1 MEPTRSQFA
10 LRQELARRLN
20 MDFALRIG
28 AYGTATGG
36 GSAKRNL
43 IDTALLT
50 QPDDFWNGSW
60 LYIWNPIRG
69 TNADTVRLIT
79 DFDQG
84 NGAVEFLE
92 PLDAQVASGDTYEIH
107 SPWSALQM
115 HDAINDAIDDAF
127 PEFFDVV
134 TDETV
139 ILQEDKLEY
148 SLPYESRTIR
158 ADAYPYYVTQIWLE
172 EASDKFRG
180 TASGG
185 SSTTLVDSGQS
196 WDNDKWNGMQV
207 AIYDGTGKGQFATI
221 TDTSSSNT
229 LTVAAWLGTGTTSP
243 STDSKY
249 VIKDTLTEQH
259 DWYRITAARFDQ
271 TYWPTKVYLTSNYS
285 SALGRALRVQ
295 YIAKPASVTTEAGTT
310 IVPSGFVVAKSQ
322 ALLHGMRVADSR
334 SDQDRHRYMHQFWES
349 RAEAYKLQNKW
360 RMPKGT
366 LWIEEETAGN
376 QVPSDYPFRASS

>member
-1 MEPTRSQFA
+1 MAEPTSTRAA

-28 AYGTATGG
+28 ASSTATDGG
-36 GSAKRNL
+36 TNEL
-43 IDTALLT
+43 IDTNRLR
-50 QPDDFWNGSW
+50 QSDDFWNGSW
-60 LYIWNPIRG
+60 LYIANDTSG
-69 TNADTVRLIT
+69 TDNDGAVRLISDFVSSTRSIAVVEPFSAAVANT
-79 DFDQG
+79 D
-84 NGAVEFLE
+84 E
-92 PLDAQVASGDTYEIH
+92 YEIH
-107 SPWSALQM
+107 SPWNALQM

-127 PEFFDVV
+127 PEFFDTVV
-134 TDETV
+134 DETTI
-139 ILQEDKLEY
+139 ILEDTLEY
-148 SLPYESRTIR
+148 SLPTTTT
-158 ADAYPYYVTQIWLE
+158 PYYVLGMWLE
-172 EASDKFRG
+172 QVEDKFRG

>member
-1 MEPTRSQFA
+1 
-10 LRQELARRLN
+10 
-20 MDFALRIG
+20 
-28 AYGTATGG
+28 
-36 GSAKRNL
+36 
-43 IDTALLT
+43 
-50 QPDDFWNGSW
+50 
-60 LYIWNPIRG
+60 
-69 TNADTVRLIT
+69 
-79 DFDQG
+79 
-84 NGAVEFLE
+84 
-92 PLDAQVASGDTYEIH
+92 
-107 SPWSALQM
+107 
-115 HDAINDAIDDAF
+115 
-127 PEFFDVV
+127 
-134 TDETV
+134 
-139 ILQEDKLEY
+139 
-148 SLPYESRTIR
+148 
-158 ADAYPYYVTQIWLE
+158 
-172 EASDKFRG
+172 
-180 TASGG
+180 
-185 SSTTLVDSGQS
+185 
-196 WDNDKWNGMQV
+196 MQV

>member
-1 MEPTRSQFA
+1 VAEPTSTRAA

-28 AYGTATGG
+28 ASSTATDGG
-36 GSAKRNL
+36 TNEL
-43 IDTALLT
+43 IDTNRLR
-50 QPDDFWNGSW
+50 QSDDFWNGSW
-60 LYIWNPIRG
+60 LYIANDTSG
-69 TNADTVRLIT
+69 TDNDGAVRLISDFVSSTRSIAVVEPFSAAVANT
-79 DFDQG
+79 D
-84 NGAVEFLE
+84 E
-92 PLDAQVASGDTYEIH
+92 YEIH
-107 SPWSALQM
+107 SPWNALQM

-127 PEFFDVV
+127 PEFFDTVV
-134 TDETV
+134 DETT
-139 ILQEDKLEY
+139 IIQEDTLEY
-148 SLPYESRTIR
+148 SLPTTTT
-158 ADAYPYYVTQIWLE
+158 PYYVLGMWLE
-172 EASDKFRG
+172 QVEDKFRG

>member
-1 MEPTRSQFA
+1 MAEPTSTRAA

-28 AYGTATGG
+28 ASSTATDGG
-36 GSAKRNL
+36 TNEL
-43 IDTALLT
+43 IDTNRLR
-50 QPDDFWNGSW
+50 QSDDFWNGSW
-60 LYIWNPIRG
+60 LYIANDTSG
-69 TNADTVRLIT
+69 TDNDGAVRLISDFVRDTRSIAVVEPFSAAVANT
-79 DFDQG
+79 D
-84 NGAVEFLE
+84 E
-92 PLDAQVASGDTYEIH
+92 YEIH
-107 SPWSALQM
+107 SPWNALQM

-127 PEFFDVV
+127 PEFFDTVV
-134 TDETV
+134 DETTI
-139 ILQEDKLEY
+139 ILEDTLEY
-148 SLPYESRTIR
+148 SLPTTTT
-158 ADAYPYYVTQIWLE
+158 PYYVLGMWLE
-172 EASDKFRG
+172 QVEDKFRG

>member
-1 MEPTRSQFA
+1 MAEPTSTRAA

-28 AYGTATGG
+28 ASSTATDGG
-36 GSAKRNL
+36 TNEL
-43 IDTALLT
+43 IDTNRLR
-50 QPDDFWNGSW
+50 QSDDFWNGSW
-60 LYIWNPIRG
+60 LYIANDTSG
-69 TNADTVRLIT
+69 TDNDGAVRLISDFVSSTRSIAVVEPFSAAVANT
-79 DFDQG
+79 D
-84 NGAVEFLE
+84 E
-92 PLDAQVASGDTYEIH
+92 YEIH
-107 SPWSALQM
+107 SPWNALQM

-127 PEFFDVV
+127 PEFFDTVV
-134 TDETV
+134 DETT
-139 ILQEDKLEY
+139 IIQEDTLEY
-148 SLPYESRTIR
+148 SLPTTTT
-158 ADAYPYYVTQIWLE
+158 PYYVLGMWLE
-172 EASDKFRG
+172 QVEDKFRG

>member
-1 MEPTRSQFA
+1 VAEPTSTRAA

-28 AYGTATGG
+28 ASSTATDGG
-36 GSAKRNL
+36 TNEL
-43 IDTALLT
+43 IDTNRLR
-50 QPDDFWNGSW
+50 QSDDFWNGSW
-60 LYIWNPIRG
+60 LYIANDTSG
-69 TNADTVRLIT
+69 TDNDGAVRLISDFVRDTRSIAVVEPFSAAVANT
-79 DFDQG
+79 D
-84 NGAVEFLE
+84 E
-92 PLDAQVASGDTYEIH
+92 YEIH
-107 SPWSALQM
+107 SPWNALQI

-127 PEFFDVV
+127 PEFFDTVV
-134 TDETV
+134 DETTI
-139 ILQEDKLEY
+139 ILEDTLEY
-148 SLPYESRTIR
+148 SLPTTTT
-158 ADAYPYYVTQIWLE
+158 PYYVLGMWLE
-172 EASDKFRG
+172 QVEDKFRG
-180 TASGG
+180 TSSQTG
-185 SSTTLVDSGQS
+185 SSTTLIDASQS
-196 WDNDKWNGMQV
+196 WDDDKWNGMQV

>member
-1 MEPTRSQFA
+1 MAEPTSTRAA

-28 AYGTATGG
+28 ASSTATDGG
-36 GSAKRNL
+36 TNEL
-43 IDTALLT
+43 IDTNRLR
-50 QPDDFWNGSW
+50 QSDDFWNGSW
-60 LYIWNPIRG
+60 LYIVNDTSG
-69 TNADTVRLIT
+69 TDNDGAVRLISDFVSSTRSIAVVEPFSAAVANT
-79 DFDQG
+79 D
-84 NGAVEFLE
+84 E
-92 PLDAQVASGDTYEIH
+92 YEIH
-107 SPWSALQM
+107 APWNALQM

-127 PEFFDVV
+127 PEFFDTVV
-134 TDETV
+134 DETT
-139 ILQEDKLEY
+139 IIQEDTLEY
-148 SLPYESRTIR
+148 SLPTTTT
-158 ADAYPYYVTQIWLE
+158 PYYVLGMWLE
-172 EASDKFRG
+172 QVEDKFRG

>member
-1 MEPTRSQFA
+1 MAEPTSTRAA

-20 MDFALRIG
+20 MAFALRIG
-28 AYGTATGG
+28 ASSTATDGG
-36 GSAKRNL
+36 TNEL
-43 IDTALLT
+43 IDTNRLR
-50 QPDDFWNGSW
+50 QVDDFWNGSW
-60 LYIWNPIRG
+60 LYIVNDTSG
-69 TNADTVRLIT
+69 TDNDGAVRLISDFVSSTRSIAVVEPFSAAVANT
-79 DFDQG
+79 D
-84 NGAVEFLE
+84 E
-92 PLDAQVASGDTYEIH
+92 YEIH
-107 SPWSALQM
+107 SPWNALQI

-127 PEFFDVV
+127 PEFFDTVI
-134 TDETV
+134 DETT
-139 ILQEDKLEY
+139 IHLEDTMAY
-148 SLPYESRTIR
+148 DLPTGT
-158 ADAYPYYVTQIWLE
+158 APYYVTKVWIE
-172 EASDKFRG
+172 EVSDKFRG

-196 WDNDKWNGMQV
+196 WDDDKWNGMQV

-249 VIKDTLTEQH
+249 IIKDTPTEQYA
-259 DWYRITAARFDQ
+259 WRRIPSLRFDQ
-271 TYWPTKVYLTSNYS
+271 AYWPTKMYLTSRYTRSYGNTF
-285 SALGRALRVQ
+285 RIQ
-295 YIAKPASVTTEAGTT
+295 YIAKPPSISTEAATT
-310 IVPSGFVVAKSQ
+310 IVPSGFVTAKAM

-366 LWIEEETAGN
+366 LWMEQDSVGDV
-376 QVPSDYPFRASS
+376 VPADYPFSSGY

>member
-1 MEPTRSQFA
+1 MAEPTSTRAA

-20 MDFALRIG
+20 MAFALRIG
-28 AYGTATGG
+28 ASSTATDGG
-36 GSAKRNL
+36 TNEL
-43 IDTALLT
+43 IDTNRLR
-50 QPDDFWNGSW
+50 QVDDFWNGSW
-60 LYIWNPIRG
+60 LYIVNDTSG
-69 TNADTVRLIT
+69 TDNDGAVRLISDFVSSTRSIAVVEPFSAAVANT
-79 DFDQG
+79 D
-84 NGAVEFLE
+84 E
-92 PLDAQVASGDTYEIH
+92 YEIH
-107 SPWSALQM
+107 SPWNALQM

-127 PEFFDVV
+127 PEFFDTVV
-134 TDETV
+134 DETT
-139 ILQEDKLEY
+139 IIQEDTLEY
-148 SLPYESRTIR
+148 SLPTTTT
-158 ADAYPYYVTQIWLE
+158 PYYVLGMWLE
-172 EASDKFRG
+172 QVEDKFRG

>member
-1 MEPTRSQFA
+1 MAEPTSTRAA

-28 AYGTATGG
+28 ASSTATDGG
-36 GSAKRNL
+36 TNEL
-43 IDTALLT
+43 IDTNRLR
-50 QPDDFWNGSW
+50 QSDDFWNGSW
-60 LYIWNPIRG
+60 LYIANDTSG
-69 TNADTVRLIT
+69 TDNDGAVRLISDFVRDTRSIAVVEPFSAAVANT
-79 DFDQG
+79 D
-84 NGAVEFLE
+84 E
-92 PLDAQVASGDTYEIH
+92 YEIH
-107 SPWSALQM
+107 SPWNALQI

-127 PEFFDVV
+127 PEFFDTVV
-134 TDETV
+134 DETTI
-139 ILQEDKLEY
+139 ILEDTLEY
-148 SLPYESRTIR
+148 SLPTTTT
-158 ADAYPYYVTQIWLE
+158 PYYVLGMWLE
-172 EASDKFRG
+172 QVEDKFRG
-180 TASGG
+180 TSSQTG
-185 SSTTLVDSGQS
+185 SSTTLIDASQS
-196 WDNDKWNGMQV
+196 WDDDKWNGMQV

>member
-1 MEPTRSQFA
+1 MAEPTSTRAA

-28 AYGTATGG
+28 ASSTATDGG
-36 GSAKRNL
+36 TNEL
-43 IDTALLT
+43 IDTNRLR
-50 QPDDFWNGSW
+50 QSDDFWNGSW
-60 LYIWNPIRG
+60 LYIANDTSG
-69 TNADTVRLIT
+69 TDNDGAVRLISDFVSSTRSIAVVEPFSAAVANT
-79 DFDQG
+79 D
-84 NGAVEFLE
+84 E
-92 PLDAQVASGDTYEIH
+92 YEIH
-107 SPWSALQM
+107 SPWNALQM

-127 PEFFDVV
+127 PEFFDTVV
-134 TDETV
+134 DETT
-139 ILQEDKLEY
+139 IIQEDTLEY
-148 SLPYESRTIR
+148 SLPTTTT
-158 ADAYPYYVTQIWLE
+158 PYYVLGMWLE
-172 EASDKFRG
+172 QVEDKFRG
-180 TASGG
+180 TSSQTG
-185 SSTTLVDSGQS
+185 SSTTLIDASQS
-196 WDNDKWNGMQV
+196 WDDDKWNGMQV

>member
-1 MEPTRSQFA
+1 
-10 LRQELARRLN
+10 

-28 AYGTATGG
+28 ASSTATDGG
-36 GSAKRNL
+36 TNEL
-43 IDTALLT
+43 IDTNRLR
-50 QPDDFWNGSW
+50 QSDDFWNGSW
-60 LYIWNPIRG
+60 LYIANDTSG
-69 TNADTVRLIT
+69 TDNDGAVRLISDFVSSTRSIAVVEPFSAAVANT
-79 DFDQG
+79 D
-84 NGAVEFLE
+84 E
-92 PLDAQVASGDTYEIH
+92 YEIH
-107 SPWSALQM
+107 SPWNALQM

-127 PEFFDVV
+127 PEFFDTVV
-134 TDETV
+134 DETTI
-139 ILQEDKLEY
+139 ILEDTLEY
-148 SLPYESRTIR
+148 SLPTTTT
-158 ADAYPYYVTQIWLE
+158 PYYVLGMWLE
-172 EASDKFRG
+172 QVEDKFRG
-180 TASGG
+180 TSSQTG
-185 SSTTLVDSGQS
+185 SSTTLIDASQS
-196 WDNDKWNGMQV
+196 WDDDKWNGMQV

>member
-1 MEPTRSQFA
+1 MAEPTSTRAA

-28 AYGTATGG
+28 ASSTATDGG
-36 GSAKRNL
+36 TNEL
-43 IDTALLT
+43 IDTNRLR
-50 QPDDFWNGSW
+50 QVDDFWNGSW
-60 LYIWNPIRG
+60 LYIVNDTSG
-69 TNADTVRLIT
+69 ADNDGAVRLISDFVSSTRSIAVVEPFSAAVANT
-79 DFDQG
+79 D
-84 NGAVEFLE
+84 E
-92 PLDAQVASGDTYEIH
+92 YEIH
-107 SPWSALQM
+107 SPWNALQM

-127 PEFFDVV
+127 PEFFDTVV
-134 TDETV
+134 DETTI
-139 ILQEDKLEY
+139 ILEDTLEY
-148 SLPYESRTIR
+148 SLPTTTT
-158 ADAYPYYVTQIWLE
+158 PYYVLGMWLE
-172 EASDKFRG
+172 QVEDKFRG

>member
-1 MEPTRSQFA
+1 MAEPTSTRAA

-20 MDFALRIG
+20 MAFALRIG
-28 AYGTATGG
+28 ASSTATDGG
-36 GSAKRNL
+36 TNEL
-43 IDTALLT
+43 IDTNRLR
-50 QPDDFWNGSW
+50 QSDDFWNGSW
-60 LYIWNPIRG
+60 LYIANDTSG
-69 TNADTVRLIT
+69 TDNDGAVRLISDFVRDTRSIAVVEPFSAAVANT
-79 DFDQG
+79 D
-84 NGAVEFLE
+84 E
-92 PLDAQVASGDTYEIH
+92 YEIH
-107 SPWSALQM
+107 SPWNALQM

-127 PEFFDVV
+127 PEFFDTVV
-134 TDETV
+134 DETTI
-139 ILQEDKLEY
+139 ILEDTLEY
-148 SLPYESRTIR
+148 SLPTTTT
-158 ADAYPYYVTQIWLE
+158 PYYVLGMWLE
-172 EASDKFRG
+172 QVEDKFRG
-180 TASGG
+180 TSSQTG
-185 SSTTLVDSGQS
+185 SSTTLIDASQS
-196 WDNDKWNGMQV
+196 WDDDKWNGMQV

>member
-1 MEPTRSQFA
+1 VAEPTSTRAA

-28 AYGTATGG
+28 ASSTATDGG
-36 GSAKRNL
+36 TNEL
-43 IDTALLT
+43 IDTNRLR
-50 QPDDFWNGSW
+50 QSDDFWNGSW
-60 LYIWNPIRG
+60 LYIANDTSG
-69 TNADTVRLIT
+69 TDNDGAVRLISDFVRDTRSIAVVEPFSAAVANT
-79 DFDQG
+79 D
-84 NGAVEFLE
+84 E
-92 PLDAQVASGDTYEIH
+92 YEIH
-107 SPWSALQM
+107 SPWNALQM

-127 PEFFDVV
+127 PEFFDTVV
-134 TDETV
+134 DETTI
-139 ILQEDKLEY
+139 ILEDTLEY
-148 SLPYESRTIR
+148 SLPTTTT
-158 ADAYPYYVTQIWLE
+158 PYYVLGMWLE
-172 EASDKFRG
+172 QVEDKFRG
-180 TASGG
+180 TSSQTG
-185 SSTTLVDSGQS
+185 SSTTLIDASQS
-196 WDNDKWNGMQV
+196 WDDDKWNGMQV

>member
-1 MEPTRSQFA
+1 MAEPTSTRAA

-20 MDFALRIG
+20 MAFALRIG
-28 AYGTATGG
+28 ASSTATDGG
-36 GSAKRNL
+36 TNEL
-43 IDTALLT
+43 IDTNRLR
-50 QPDDFWNGSW
+50 QVDDFWNGSW
-60 LYIWNPIRG
+60 LYIANDTSG
-69 TNADTVRLIT
+69 TDNDGAVRLISDFVSSTRSIAVVEPFSAAVANT
-79 DFDQG
+79 D
-84 NGAVEFLE
+84 E
-92 PLDAQVASGDTYEIH
+92 YEIH
-107 SPWSALQM
+107 SPWNALQM

-127 PEFFDVV
+127 PEFFDTVV
-134 TDETV
+134 DETT
-139 ILQEDKLEY
+139 IIQEDTLEY
-148 SLPYESRTIR
+148 SLPTTTT
-158 ADAYPYYVTQIWLE
+158 PYYVLGMWLE
-172 EASDKFRG
+172 QVEDKFRG

>member
-1 MEPTRSQFA
+1 MAEPTSTRAA

-20 MDFALRIG
+20 MAFALRIG
-28 AYGTATGG
+28 ASSTATDGG
-36 GSAKRNL
+36 TNEL
-43 IDTALLT
+43 IDTNRLR
-50 QPDDFWNGSW
+50 QVDDFWNGSW
-60 LYIWNPIRG
+60 LYIVNDTSG
-69 TNADTVRLIT
+69 TDNDGAVRLISDFVSSTRSIAVVEPFSAAVANT
-79 DFDQG
+79 D
-84 NGAVEFLE
+84 E
-92 PLDAQVASGDTYEIH
+92 YEIH
-107 SPWSALQM
+107 SPWNALQI

-127 PEFFDVV
+127 PEFFDTVV
-134 TDETV
+134 DETTI
-139 ILQEDKLEY
+139 ILEDTLEY
-148 SLPYESRTIR
+148 SLPTTTT
-158 ADAYPYYVTQIWLE
+158 PYYVLGMWLE
-172 EASDKFRG
+172 QVEDKFRG

-366 LWIEEETAGN
+366 LWIEDETAGDP
-376 QVPSDYPFRASS
+376 VSSDYPFSASS

>member
-1 MEPTRSQFA
+1 MAEPTSTRAA

-28 AYGTATGG
+28 ASSTATDGG
-36 GSAKRNL
+36 TNEL
-43 IDTALLT
+43 IDTNRLR
-50 QPDDFWNGSW
+50 QSDDFWNGSW
-60 LYIWNPIRG
+60 LYIANDTSG
-69 TNADTVRLIT
+69 TDNDGAVRLISDFVSSTRSIAVVEPFSAAVANT
-79 DFDQG
+79 D
-84 NGAVEFLE
+84 E
-92 PLDAQVASGDTYEIH
+92 YEIH
-107 SPWSALQM
+107 SPWNALQM

-127 PEFFDVV
+127 PEFFDTVV
-134 TDETV
+134 DETTI
-139 ILQEDKLEY
+139 ILEDTLEY
-148 SLPYESRTIR
+148 SLPTTTT
-158 ADAYPYYVTQIWLE
+158 PYYVLGMWLE
-172 EASDKFRG
+172 QVEDKFRG
-180 TASGG
+180 TSSQTG
-185 SSTTLVDSGQS
+185 SSTTLIDASQS
-196 WDNDKWNGMQV
+196 WDDDKWNGMQV